1 MKRIITLVLT
11 VLIAFS
17 LFGCSGSN
25 TSYSAA
31 KNEGVQTLNEYKTQ
45 FERTAKSALESD
57 DTSSGKIDSF
67 SWYVTSDGV
76 VFEIDSQGT
85 LGGQYWHVV
94 YTPDGAFRN
103 EVQFYYNNGSDI
115 SHTEKAE
122 LIDGNWWFYWIDY
135 DKTELSNK

>member
-1 MKRIITLVLT
+1 MKRIITLALT

-17 LFGCSGSN
+17 LVGCSGSN

-45 FERTAKSALESD
+45 FDRTAKSAMEEID
-57 DTSSGKIDSF
+57 ATGGKIDKF
-67 SWYVTSDGV
+67 SWYLTSDGV
-76 VFEIDSQGT
+76 VFEIGAQGM

-103 EVQFYYNNGSDI
+103 EVQFYYNNGL
-115 SHTEKAE
+115 SHTERAE